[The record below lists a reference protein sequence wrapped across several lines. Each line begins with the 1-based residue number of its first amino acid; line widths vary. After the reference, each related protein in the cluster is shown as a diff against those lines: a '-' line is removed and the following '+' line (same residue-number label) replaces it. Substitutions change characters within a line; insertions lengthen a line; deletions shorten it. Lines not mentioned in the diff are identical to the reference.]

1 MNTRTILRL
10 ALAAAA
16 FGVTGRVSA
25 QNSPAKDS
33 PFMPAGTA
41 EIASDVGETLEFA
54 GVSVIGKK
62 TLVNLYDKQLKKNRW
77 ISVGDTVDGLNVL
90 TYDARRDQ
98 VVVKVGGEQKL
109 LTLRKSTGV
118 VSAPSFTMV
127 APNPAMNFNVPTPA
141 AADVIQK
148 IQPPPPASAT
158 PATDAPVAAAPVAE
172 PAKPDAP
179 AAPLSIARQ
188 EEEARMLVSDLLE
201 IGMAQ
206 RKAYEEKQRQTATT
220 EQSGATTPPAPT
232 TPPPANNGG

>member
-1 MNTRTILRL
+1 MNTRPILRL

-118 VSAPSFTMV
+118 VIHELLARH
-127 APNPAMNFNVPTPA
+127 AE
-141 AADVIQK
+141 
-148 IQPPPPASAT
+148 AT
-158 PATDAPVAAAPVAE
+158 PAQRDSAQLTAEAFALYRERQFAAAQALYTRLATATPDDHAAE
-172 PAKPDAP
+172 VLRRRCHAFAAQPP
-179 AAPLSIARQ
+179 AADWDGIYR
-188 EEEARMLVSDLLE
+188 LE
-201 IGMAQ
+201 V
-206 RKAYEEKQRQTATT
+206 K
-220 EQSGATTPPAPT
+220 
-232 TPPPANNGG
+232 